1 MVVRRILPGYAS
13 IIDTVLITSLANIIY
28 KIRPGG
34 VFMCKKICLLLAL
47 ACVILLVPINNTRA
61 ESVPVDTSLVRAAVL
76 MEAETGRLLFASNE
90 ESKLEV
96 AGLSRLA
103 ALLVICDAF
112 DGGMIDGDTMINV
125 SHKAASVRG
134 ATAFLSEGESMKAS
148 DLLRAAVMINAGD
161 AIHALA
167 ATVCGSDSAAS
178 ERINNRLSELGISSR
193 YSDIIGDGIALSA
206 YDLALIGRAL
216 IKSESFRKYSMCFY
230 ENLTH
235 TTGAKDTELAN
246 PNKLVKQYSGCM
258 GVATGSS
265 QTAGYCGVFAAE
277 RGGTCYIAVSLGA
290 ANSSSRFVC
299 GIELMD
305 YGFAN
310 FRSVKVVSEG
320 DIIGEACVSGSL
332 EKSVQ
337 IAAESD
343 MVLLVRINDSKYY
356 SEAQYEQEIAAP
368 ISEGQTLGKLVFTD
382 SAGELMGEVNLVSIK
397 EIPNAGFSD
406 CFDYILR
413 AWLS

>member
-34 VFMCKKICLLLAL
+34 VFMCKKNCLLLAL

-178 ERINNRLSELGISSR
+178 ERINNRL
-193 YSDIIGDGIALSA
+193 
-206 YDLALIGRAL
+206 
-216 IKSESFRKYSMCFY
+216 
-230 ENLTH
+230 
-235 TTGAKDTELAN
+235 
-246 PNKLVKQYSGCM
+246 
-258 GVATGSS
+258 
-265 QTAGYCGVFAAE
+265 
-277 RGGTCYIAVSLGA
+277 
-290 ANSSSRFVC
+290 
-299 GIELMD
+299 
-305 YGFAN
+305 
-310 FRSVKVVSEG
+310 
-320 DIIGEACVSGSL
+320 
-332 EKSVQ
+332 
-337 IAAESD
+337 
-343 MVLLVRINDSKYY
+343 
-356 SEAQYEQEIAAP
+356 
-368 ISEGQTLGKLVFTD
+368 
-382 SAGELMGEVNLVSIK
+382 
-397 EIPNAGFSD
+397 
-406 CFDYILR
+406 
-413 AWLS
+413 